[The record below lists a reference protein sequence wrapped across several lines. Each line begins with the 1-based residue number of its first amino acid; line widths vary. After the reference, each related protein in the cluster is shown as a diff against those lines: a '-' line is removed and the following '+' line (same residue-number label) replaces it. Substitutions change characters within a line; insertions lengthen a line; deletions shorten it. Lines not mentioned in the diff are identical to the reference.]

1 MARLQNPESQARYAS
16 YMVKFVCY
24 ALRFVADAEARMIA
38 QESSDEVSD
47 EDEDEGEAN
56 TDSGDDNEERFS
68 DSDDDQPANHQG
80 SSREEKDL
88 MKDAR
93 ELFRW
98 TRRQKELVVALWE
111 MLDSDTNDDNAHR
124 EAQLEVLLDML
135 AAFFFTESAT
145 INPDCE
151 IDLVRLPD

>member
-16 YMVKFVCY
+16 YIVKFVCY

-38 QESSDEVSD
+38 HESSGEVSD
-47 EDEDEGEAN
+47 EDEGEGD
-56 TDSGDDNEERFS
+56 TDSGDDNEDGFS

-80 SSREEKDL
+80 SSREERDL

-98 TRRQKELVVALWE
+98 TSRQKELVVAL
-111 MLDSDTNDDNAHR
+111 
-124 EAQLEVLLDML
+124 
-135 AAFFFTESAT
+135 
-145 INPDCE
+145 
-151 IDLVRLPD
+151 